1 MILGECKYWNVP
13 VGISVLE
20 TLEEKAKSV
29 SWNREDRK
37 VWYVLFSVSGFTD
50 TLEKVALQ
58 REDVMLINQ

>member
-1 MILGECKYWNVP
+1 M
-13 VGISVLE
+13 LE
-20 TLEEKAKSV
+20 TLDEKEKSV
-29 SWNREDRK
+29 SWNRENRK